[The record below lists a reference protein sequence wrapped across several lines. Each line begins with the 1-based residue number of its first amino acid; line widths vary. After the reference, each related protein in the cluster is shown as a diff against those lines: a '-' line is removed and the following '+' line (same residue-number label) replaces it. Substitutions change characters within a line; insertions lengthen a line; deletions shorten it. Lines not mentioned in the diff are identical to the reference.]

1 MKSND
6 HMLRE
11 ITKIKESNMQSH
23 SEKTESESDHVCK
36 SKRSRTER
44 EKGQQSSDRNTNL
57 RSK

>member
-1 MKSND
+1 
-6 HMLRE
+6 MLRE

-23 SEKTESESDHVCK
+23 SKETESDSNHICK
-36 SKRSRTER
+36 GKRSRTER